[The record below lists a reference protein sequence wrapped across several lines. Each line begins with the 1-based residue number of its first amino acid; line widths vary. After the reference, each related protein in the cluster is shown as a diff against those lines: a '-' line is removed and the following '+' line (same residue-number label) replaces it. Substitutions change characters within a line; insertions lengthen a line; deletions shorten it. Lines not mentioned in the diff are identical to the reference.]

1 MLLFLIS
8 CSRKSS
14 SDLTNEVQGY
24 ADSQL
29 VGTWKI
35 TAYTSD
41 LPFDWDGNGSTET
54 NIYTL
59 WTACQK
65 DNLFRLESN
74 KTGNFRISCSTTA
87 DGNWQIVNSRHFYY
101 AINGFI
107 PDSEKIISMT
117 SVQFRTTLDVTT
129 SSGLNLTLTKTW
141 SRQ

>member
-1 MLLFLIS
+1 MLTS
-8 CSRKSS
+8 CSKQAA
-14 SDLTNEVQGY
+14 DNPTNEIQGY

-29 VGTWKI
+29 VGTWRI

-41 LPFDWDGNGSTET
+41 LPYDWDGNGSTET
-54 NIYTL
+54 NIYAL
-59 WTACQK
+59 WSACQK

-74 KTGNFRISCSTTA
+74 KTGNFRISCSMSA

-101 AINGFI
+101 AITGFL

-117 SVQFRTTLDVTT
+117 SVQFKTTQDITT
-129 SSGLNLTLTKTW
+129 TSGLNLTLTKTW